1 MFVTSIRVIKGNFYF
16 LKVISVYTLSQARE
30 RDWKRVKKKLTIQ
43 GRSVKQNLTNP
54 ISKLFWWINFEKS
67 LLYQNILFKT

>member
-1 MFVTSIRVIKGNFYF
+1 MFLTSIRVIKGNFYF

-54 ISKLFWWINFEKS
+54 ISKLFWWINFEK
-67 LLYQNILFKT
+67 

>member
-43 GRSVKQNLTNP
+43 GRSVKQNLTSP
-54 ISKLFWWINFEKS
+54 ISKLFWWINFEK
-67 LLYQNILFKT
+67 

>member
-30 RDWKRVKKKLTIQ
+30 RDWKRVKKKLTFQ

-54 ISKLFWWINFEKS
+54 ISKLFWWINFEK
-67 LLYQNILFKT
+67 

>member
-30 RDWKRVKKKLTIQ
+30 KDWKRVKKKLTIQ

-54 ISKLFWWINFEKS
+54 ISKLFWWINFEK
-67 LLYQNILFKT
+67 

>member
-1 MFVTSIRVIKGNFYF
+1 MFFTSIRVIKGNFYF
-16 LKVISVYTLSQARE
+16 LKIISVYTLSQARE

-54 ISKLFWWINFEKS
+54 ISKLFWWINFEK
-67 LLYQNILFKT
+67 

>member
-1 MFVTSIRVIKGNFYF
+1 MFVTSIRVIKDNFYF

-54 ISKLFWWINFEKS
+54 TSKLFWWINFEK
-67 LLYQNILFKT
+67 

>member
-16 LKVISVYTLSQARE
+16 LKVISVYTLSQARD

-54 ISKLFWWINFEKS
+54 ISKLFWWINFEK
-67 LLYQNILFKT
+67 

>member
-54 ISKLFWWINFEKS
+54 ISKLFWWINFEK
-67 LLYQNILFKT
+67 